1 MRNLSA
7 FLSIFLLPS
16 TVYSTV
22 ADRVFHHN
30 RMNVV
35 RRQLL
40 QLPHFL
46 NGCAMSGSGSSGK
59 KQKQYNQ
66 QLQQQD
72 QNGIWDSNEL
82 EQYRKDY
89 QLNSIRSCY
98 FSPVQCLLIT
108 PGQHRA
114 FVNHPKF
121 NQQQKQQQQQ
131 QHNFEQQIK
140 AAGEKGAAVNAIKG
154 NSKIWHRHSS
164 KESAKDGAQH
174 RHEQHDGGDV
184 QVVHQDESVQ
194 HHQHLNHHHRRRHR
208 LLTSGRTLCQHRHGG
223 IGADANANTTDG
235 GRIKQWRKKYGESKR
250 RRHPIFGNPFRIGL

>member
-1 MRNLSA
+1 
-7 FLSIFLLPS
+7 
-16 TVYSTV
+16 
-22 ADRVFHHN
+22 
-30 RMNVV
+30 
-35 RRQLL
+35 
-40 QLPHFL
+40 
-46 NGCAMSGSGSSGK
+46 MSGSGSSGK

-72 QNGIWDSNEL
+72 QIGILDSNEL

-89 QLNSIRSCY
+89 QLNSIRPCY
-98 FSPVQCLLIT
+98 FSPVQCLLVT

-121 NQQQKQQQQQ
+121 NQQQQQQQ

-140 AAGEKGAAVNAIKG
+140 AAGAKGAAVNAIKG

-164 KESAKDGAQH
+164 KESAKDGAKH

-184 QVVHQDESVQ
+184 PVVHQDEAVQLQHQQ
-194 HHQHLNHHHRRRHR
+194 HHNHHDRRRHR
-208 LLTSGRTLCQHRHGG
+208 LLTSGQTLCQHRHGG

-235 GRIKQWRKKYGESKR
+235 GRIKQWRRKYGESKR